1 MKTTF
6 YLIGMLLFS
15 IFASTAQDRKESI
28 DDTRGYL
35 TKVGDMAP
43 DFEVEYTDGTH
54 RKLSSFRGKV
64 VMLQF
69 TASWCGVCIREMP
82 FIESDIWQKYK
93 EREDFELFGL
103 ALKEGADKIQT
114 LVSKTKITYP
124 ILSDPTGSIFYTYAE
139 AGAGVTRN
147 VIIDRTGKIIFQTRL
162 YNPEEFEEMKK
173 AISAEL
179 HNTHSAKALSGNKR

>member
-1 MKTTF
+1 MRTKTI
-6 YLIGMLLFS
+6 YLALLLSVS
-15 IFASTAQDRKESI
+15 ILASVAQERKESKAGN
-28 DDTRGYL
+28 RGYL
-35 TKVGDMAP
+35 TEVGEMAP
-43 DFEVEYTDGTH
+43 DFEVTYVDGSH

-93 EREDFELFGL
+93 DREDFELFGL
-103 ALKEGADKIQT
+103 ALKEGADKIRT
-114 LVSKTKITYP
+114 LVSKTNVTYP
-124 ILSDPTGSIFYTYAE
+124 ILSDPSGSIFYTYAE

-147 VIIDRTGKIIFQTRL
+147 VVIDRAGKIIFQTRL

-173 AISAEL
+173 AIQKEL
-179 HNTHSAKALSGNKR
+179 R